1 MTVLERATRCAATCL
16 ALCLTLG
23 LAACGGG
30 GGGTADPVVPPP
42 QATALTMST
51 ATPSILVE
59 RDLTDTLNTGSPL
72 TLSVNVIDP
81 AGKGY
86 YYSYQYTQNAISYV
100 GENFRTADSG
110 IDFQIGL
117 VYPTALS
124 VGNHEDSFV
133 VRICADQACTQP
145 AKGSPLTVSL
155 RVVKGYFAPTETGL
169 EPLAVAARS
178 TLAHNLVDA
187 AYSAALDAIVSV
199 SSAPSPAL
207 NVLDLATGQTR
218 SVALLTA
225 PTALSLAPDGL
236 RAAVGHDAAISV
248 VGLALPGSPN
258 AMPVTRLPISLPVGA
273 LVFDAHER
281 VQVFGNA
288 TFSQN
293 GWHSL
298 DLASGVD
305 TNVLDAAVY
314 GRPHV
319 RLHPSGNRMYFAN
332 QGVSPDD
339 IFSVD
344 LQGDPPGPI
353 VDSPYHGDYAMC
365 GKLWL
370 SRQGDRIYTACGAT
384 FSASAT
390 PAQDMRYTGAMALFN
405 SNIFMD
411 RFAATS
417 LSESPDGNTVL
428 LLERRWRACDLAY
441 DPASACFSH
450 FASYDATTLALKA
463 RYSLGPI
470 TVGTDRFGQEGRFLF
485 HRNNGKVVML
495 SELKNAPDL
504 TASVVLSLLP

>member
-1 MTVLERATRCAATCL
+1 MKVLEWAARCVAMFSV
-16 ALCLTLG
+16 LG
-23 LAACGGG
+23 VAACGGG
-30 GGGTADPVVPPP
+30 GGGGGFGVGGNASGEL
-42 QATALTMST
+42 AMST
-51 ATPSILVE
+51 PTPSIVVE
-59 RDLTDTLNTGSPL
+59 RDVNDPTNTGSPL
-72 TLSVNVIDP
+72 TLTINVADP

-86 YYSYQYTQNAISYV
+86 FYGYQHTQNAISYV
-100 GENFRTADSG
+100 GESFRTADSG

-117 VYPTALS
+117 VPPTTLS
-124 VGNHEDSFV
+124 VGDHVDSFTI
-133 VRICADQACTQP
+133 RICVDKACTQE
-145 AKGSPLTVSL
+145 AKGSPLTVTLKVS
-155 RVVKGYFAPTETGL
+155 KGYYAPSEAGL
-169 EPLAVAARS
+169 EPLAVASRS
-178 TLAHNLVDA
+178 TLSHNLVDA

-199 SSAPSPAL
+199 SDAPSPAL
-207 NVLDLATGQTR
+207 NVLDLTTGQSR

-236 RAAVGHDAAISV
+236 RAAVGHDAAVSV

-258 AMPVTRLPISLPVGA
+258 ALPVTRLPVSLPVGA
-273 LVFDAHER
+273 LLFDAHER

-288 TFSQN
+288 TFNFNS
-293 GWHSL
+293 WHSL

-305 TNVLDAAVY
+305 TRVVDAAVY

-332 QGVSPDD
+332 LGLSPDD

-344 LQGDPPGPI
+344 LQGDTPGPI

-390 PAQDMRYTGAMALFN
+390 PAQDMRYTGAMTLFN
-405 SNIFMD
+405 SSISLD
-411 RFAATS
+411 RFSAQS
-417 LSESPDGNTVL
+417 LSDSPDGSAVL
-428 LLERRWRACDLAY
+428 LLERRWRACDPTY

-450 FASYDATTLALKA
+450 FSSYDATTLALKA

-470 TVGTDRFGQEGRFLF
+470 TFGTDRFGQEGRFLF
-485 HRNNGKVVML
+485 HRGNGKVVML
-495 SELKNAPDL
+495 SELKYAPDP
-504 TASVVLSLLP
+504 TASVVLSHLP